1 MVGDESAGVF
11 AGYRIESLIR
21 HGGMA
26 SVYRARHLVLQR
38 AAALKVLAPALARD
52 QRFRARFLGESRT
65 AASLDHPHIVPIY
78 DAGEADGAL
87 FIAMRLIEGS
97 DLGTVLGREARLE
110 PQRAVEILGQVAGA
124 LDAAHGR
131 GLVHRDVKPSNI
143 LLSGAP
149 GSEHAYLTDFGITK
163 ELAAEGMTGT
173 SEFVGT
179 LAYMCPEQIEGM
191 PLDGRADVDA
201 LGCVLHE
208 CLTGATPFGSD
219 TLVGVMHAHLTKPP
233 PRATLIIPSLP
244 EGLDAV
250 VATAMAK
257 RPDDRYPGCA
267 AMVDAARAAVDAP
280 RRRAAPP
287 VVIGAAA
294 PVTSPPAPP
303 PALRRGGAGGGGA
316 RRWPARRW
324 PALLTLAATVL
335 LVTAVA
341 AGSLR
346 GSPAPAPQSPHS
358 GVMPPGFTPLP
369 LLGPTPT
376 PSPAPPSP
384 TPHGATT
391 NHPVVVTVNASPSA
405 TGRPTASPAATAGP
419 PSPTTAGPPTP
430 APTAGPGPTPWP
442 ASPPTNTTAGCEPG
456 WSWSCL
462 PVGRCHNVAHY
473 RDSQQVPANVDTL
486 VAVTV
491 GSDGSLCARW
501 NNPGVQGG
509 LIDSSGA
516 TVAGVSGAN
525 AGFIV
530 SGLTPGATYR
540 VTLHPADRST
550 AARTALQVN
559 QA

>member
-1 MVGDESAGVF
+1 
-11 AGYRIESLIR
+11 
-21 HGGMA
+21 
-26 SVYRARHLVLQR
+26 
-38 AAALKVLAPALARD
+38 
-52 QRFRARFLGESRT
+52 
-65 AASLDHPHIVPIY
+65 
-78 DAGEADGAL
+78 
-87 FIAMRLIEGS
+87 
-97 DLGTVLGREARLE
+97 
-110 PQRAVEILGQVAGA
+110 
-124 LDAAHGR
+124 
-131 GLVHRDVKPSNI
+131 
-143 LLSGAP
+143 
-149 GSEHAYLTDFGITK
+149 
-163 ELAAEGMTGT
+163 
-173 SEFVGT
+173 
-179 LAYMCPEQIEGM
+179 MCPEQIEGI
-191 PLDGRADVDA
+191 PLDGRADVYA

-233 PRATLIIPSLP
+233 PRPTLIVPSLT

-257 RPDDRYPGCA
+257 RPDDRYPTCA
-267 AMVDAARAAVDAP
+267 AMVDAARAALDAP

-287 VVIGAAA
+287 FVMGAAA

-303 PALRRGGAGGGGA
+303 PALGQGGPGGRRA
-316 RRWPARRW
+316 RHWPARRW
-324 PALLTLAATVL
+324 PALLTVAATLL

-341 AGSLR
+341 VGSLR
-346 GSPAPAPQSPHS
+346 GSPAPAPTHSPQT
-358 GVMPPGFTPLP
+358 GVPPSSIYNPVPLV
-369 LLGPTPT
+369 GPTST
-376 PSPAPPSP
+376 PSPAAAST
-384 TPHGATT
+384 TPRGATT

-405 TGRPTASPAATAGP
+405 TARPTASPAATAGP
-419 PSPTTAGPPTP
+419 PSPTAAGPPTP

-462 PVGRCHNVAHY
+462 PAGRCHNVAHY
-473 RDSQQVPANVDTL
+473 RDSQQIPANVDTL

-501 NNPGVQGG
+501 NNPSVQGG
-509 LIDSSGA
+509 LIDSSGT

-550 AARTALQVN
+550 PAHTSLQIN
-559 QA
+559 QG

>member
-38 AAALKVLAPALARD
+38 AAALKVLTPALARD

-78 DAGEADGAL
+78 DAGESDGAL

-97 DLGTVLGREARLE
+97 DLGTMLGRETRLE
-110 PQRAVEILGQVAGA
+110 PHRAVEILGQVASA

-131 GLVHRDVKPSNI
+131 GLVHRDVKPTNI
-143 LLSGAP
+143 LISGAP

-163 ELAAEGMTGT
+163 ELAAAGLTGT

-191 PLDGRADVDA
+191 PLDGRADVYA

-208 CLTGATPFGSD
+208 CLTGAPPFGSD

-233 PRATLIIPSLP
+233 PRPTLIVPSLT

-257 RPDDRYPGCA
+257 RPDDRYPSCA
-267 AMVDAARAAVDAP
+267 AMVDAARAALDAP

-287 VVIGAAA
+287 FVMGAAA

-303 PALRRGGAGGGGA
+303 PALGQGGPGDRRA
-316 RRWPARRW
+316 RHWPARRW
-324 PALLTLAATVL
+324 PALLTVAATLL

-341 AGSLR
+341 VGGLR
-346 GSPAPAPQSPHS
+346 GSPAPAPTHSPQT
-358 GVMPPGFTPLP
+358 GVPPSSIYNPVPLV
-369 LLGPTPT
+369 GPT
-376 PSPAPPSP
+376 
-384 TPHGATT
+384 
-391 NHPVVVTVNASPSA
+391 
-405 TGRPTASPAATAGP
+405 
-419 PSPTTAGPPTP
+419 
-430 APTAGPGPTPWP
+430 
-442 ASPPTNTTAGCEPG
+442 
-456 WSWSCL
+456 
-462 PVGRCHNVAHY
+462 
-473 RDSQQVPANVDTL
+473 
-486 VAVTV
+486 
-491 GSDGSLCARW
+491 
-501 NNPGVQGG
+501 
-509 LIDSSGA
+509 
-516 TVAGVSGAN
+516 
-525 AGFIV
+525 
-530 SGLTPGATYR
+530 
-540 VTLHPADRST
+540 ST
-550 AARTALQVN
+550 ATP
-559 QA
+559 